1 MIVIKIHHHRSGVG
15 SANVA
20 HTTHLYR
27 CHQHRQFTVV
37 HSGYGSTPSGFS
49 HYSR

>member
-1 MIVIKIHHHRSGVG
+1 MIVKKIHPHHSCVG
-15 SANVA
+15 GADVA
-20 HTTHLYR
+20 HTTLLQR
-27 CHQHRQFTVV
+27 CYQHRQFTVV